1 MMNEE
6 YIRQRKKLRFNS
18 IVASL
23 FLFGAAALA
32 VMYGAS
38 FLAVYWVLGNYT
50 IALASFGGALVIAIL
65 CIGFWLK
72 IILKM
77 KSKLK
82 AVEDKVPSVAVSA

>member
-1 MMNEE
+1 MSDE

-38 FLAVYWVLGNYT
+38 FLAVYWVLGDYVV
-50 IALASFGGALVIAIL
+50 ALASFVAALAVAIL
-65 CIGFWLK
+65 CIGLWLK
-72 IILKM
+72 IVTKM
-77 KSKLK
+77 KAKLK
-82 AVEDKVPSVAVSA
+82 SFEDKVPAVSVSI